1 MVIWV
6 WADNALIVLWAAAL
20 GFSSQDVNLAAVL
33 ALQDYRSGTNLYEE
47 TLGNV
52 FSAYFSTHN
61 NSFLSSLP

>member
-1 MVIWV
+1 MSIRV
-6 WADNALIVLWAAAL
+6 WADKLLIVLWTSVL

-47 TLGNV
+47 TLGNM

-61 NSFLSSLP
+61 SSFLSSLP